1 MLSLCMTEAT
11 VKYLR
16 FHTHMQDLTEIA
28 KEKVAMIEQALKEG
42 KKVWLGKTQVNEIK
56 MVTSLTGRSAVVV
69 VNKSKVLYLSN
80 FIRYDVRIE

>member
-1 MLSLCMTEAT
+1 
-11 VKYLR
+11 
-16 FHTHMQDLTEIA
+16 MQDLTEIA

>member
-1 MLSLCMTEAT
+1 MLSLCMTGVT
-11 VKYLR
+11 VKYLC